1 MFSILANIFGSLL
14 GFIYNFIGNYGLSI
28 ICFSVIIKLIL
39 LPMSIKQQ
47 KAMKQANKLQEEMKK
62 IQDKYGN
69 DTEKINQEVMN
80 LYKKTGMNPFSGCFI
95 SLIQFALIISVFVMV
110 RSPLTYVKKIDK
122 STIEKYNNQ
131 LKEINSNYDAR
142 YPEISILKEF
152 GNQDKNIYMNMDFIG
167 IDLSSIPTDNNNIK
181 TWIIPILYVI
191 TSILAMKLN
200 NTSNTGNNKEEKKKT
215 EAEEQ
220 MQQMNKTMMLFVPI
234 MSISIAIIAPLGLTL
249 YWFISNI
256 LSIIERIFIG
266 KFQKQQEEV
275 V

>member
-181 TWIIPILYVI
+181 TWIIPFLYVI

-200 NTSNTGNNKEEKKKT
+200 NTSNNGNNKEEKKKT

>member
-200 NTSNTGNNKEEKKKT
+200 NTSNNENNKEEKKKT

>member
-69 DTEKINQEVMN
+69 DNEKINQEVMN

-200 NTSNTGNNKEEKKKT
+200 NTSNTGNDKEEKKKT

>member
-131 LKEINSNYDAR
+131 LKEINSNYDTR

-152 GNQDKNIYMNMDFIG
+152 GNQDKNIYINMDFIG

-181 TWIIPILYVI
+181 TWIIPVLYVI

>member
-200 NTSNTGNNKEEKKKT
+200 NTSNNGNNKEEKKKT